1 MKGFFDMH
9 CHMLFDVDDGAKDF
23 LTSQAMLDIAYADGI
38 RNICLTPHCNPY
50 DKFPDTDAITTA
62 FHKLTDF
69 VRSKELDINLSLGSE
84 MSFTTEQAFPKFWM
98 LRNVHIRLATD
109 RWLLIRN
116 VTIAYWISRKSL

>member
-1 MKGFFDMH
+1 MH

-84 MSFTTEQAFPKFWM
+84 IMYYSDFADDIEKGRCNTLCSFISNW
-98 LRNVHIRLATD
+98 
-109 RWLLIRN
+109 
-116 VTIAYWISRKSL
+116 VTS